1 MSQNPPRPPAGLGR
15 SGRALWR
22 AVAADFDLEEHEE
35 QLLHETCRTRD
46 LCDRLQ
52 TVLDEDGPMAES
64 SQGIRVHP
72 AAVEVRQQRITLA
85 RLLAALNVPSGE
97 TEEPA
102 AGQRRAVRGV
112 YGIRGSVS

>member
-1 MSQNPPRPPAGLGR
+1 MTSKAPRPPADLQR

-22 AVAADFDLEEHEE
+22 AVAAEFELDEHEL

-52 TVLDEDGPMAES
+52 RVLDEDGPMSES

-72 AAVEVRQQRITLA
+72 AAVELRQQRITLA

-97 TEEPA
+97 AEEPG
-102 AGQRRAVRGV
+102 GQRRGGARGV
-112 YGIRGSVS
+112 YGIRGVVS